1 MSEFIS
7 INKQNKK
14 YRPYSSNFIEK
25 KLNDRLLSAGNINN
39 SNNIPNKISIYKNY
53 IILPTLN
60 IKNSLNKINRKIIS
74 NSMPKQNNFKYEV
87 EKLYDQNVSFKKK
100 IRILQKEINAIKNNI
115 FEKQNLLN
123 EMNGEIEK
131 ILKDNKELSDIS
143 IIRPISSAEKGRYL
157 MIGKMKNK
165 IKEAESG
172 LKNEIV
178 MNKKYRHSL
187 KFTKIKELE
196 FEKKVIEEE
205 KQKIIS
211 LIENSK
217 DLKIKQKNEIQENKL
232 YNKQIKIQN
241 KLITD
246 CNNQL
251 QNLDDEEQKLENQI
265 IIYKNNVNR
274 TNNNIKIIKIRH
286 ISLKEQNSK
295 LKEEQKKFNA
305 ENNDIDLDT
314 NLQKLNKKLS
324 RAKNEYTYQKNKN
337 INILQ
342 KLEAIKK
349 IYKIDERK
357 KEKEDD
363 DSENS
368 NSKDSKDSKDNLNHY
383 NYDEKINKL
392 KIIYERNR
400 KKEKEL
406 GDNLILYQEAVEKLN
421 NGENINLEEIK
432 NKIIKIIYQEDIVIG
447 EKEKNKKDKKKNKGK
462 LDISKDLLF
471 SKDNPYYTYLEE
483 NDIIKCNKLNNS
495 QFSQFTYILLKN
507 FEAKK
512 INYEKAKNGL
522 IVPLMNYYNTILNE
536 NENQQNIQDK
546 INLKFCEI
554 IKNILNFNNQND
566 LVILKVYFNCIFYE
580 KIKMNNSPNENEKF
594 KIMTDYF
601 LSLFNYI
608 YEYNAEKEKIF
619 KNKLKTKYK
628 TEVIKLKNILD
639 SKNKDKDNEF
649 ISFQDIKNI
658 FDENKDIK
666 LKEKY
671 KEYIIY
677 CMKQYDNNEKSLFDL
692 KISKI
697 DDILKEEIMSKVKEN
712 KINELNPEISLE
724 EYNKNIDSVLV
735 IIKQLM
741 EDEKKDLKEIFGD
754 SLMINYEQ
762 NKDKDII
769 TIESFVNNLK
779 NRNIKLS
786 ELQISCFNK
795 KYCIN
800 EKMNGLDI
808 KQIENDIINFNK

>member
-1 MSEFIS
+1 M
-7 INKQNKK
+7 
-14 YRPYSSNFIEK
+14 
-25 KLNDRLLSAGNINN
+25 
-39 SNNIPNKISIYKNY
+39 
-53 IILPTLN
+53 
-60 IKNSLNKINRKIIS
+60 
-74 NSMPKQNNFKYEV
+74 
-87 EKLYDQNVSFKKK
+87 
-100 IRILQKEINAIKNNI
+100 
-115 FEKQNLLN
+115 
-123 EMNGEIEK
+123 
-131 ILKDNKELSDIS
+131 
-143 IIRPISSAEKGRYL
+143 
-157 MIGKMKNK
+157 
-165 IKEAESG
+165 
-172 LKNEIV
+172 
-178 MNKKYRHSL
+178 
-187 KFTKIKELE
+187 
-196 FEKKVIEEE
+196 
-205 KQKIIS
+205 
-211 LIENSK
+211 
-217 DLKIKQKNEIQENKL
+217 
-232 YNKQIKIQN
+232 
-241 KLITD
+241 
-246 CNNQL
+246 
-251 QNLDDEEQKLENQI
+251 
-265 IIYKNNVNR
+265 
-274 TNNNIKIIKIRH
+274 
-286 ISLKEQNSK
+286 
-295 LKEEQKKFNA
+295 
-305 ENNDIDLDT
+305 
-314 NLQKLNKKLS
+314 
-324 RAKNEYTYQKNKN
+324 
-337 INILQ
+337 
-342 KLEAIKK
+342 
-349 IYKIDERK
+349 
-357 KEKEDD
+357 
-363 DSENS
+363 
-368 NSKDSKDSKDNLNHY
+368 
-383 NYDEKINKL
+383 
-392 KIIYERNR
+392 
-400 KKEKEL
+400 
-406 GDNLILYQEAVEKLN
+406 
-421 NGENINLEEIK
+421 
-432 NKIIKIIYQEDIVIG
+432 
-447 EKEKNKKDKKKNKGK
+447 
-462 LDISKDLLF
+462 
-471 SKDNPYYTYLEE
+471 
-483 NDIIKCNKLNNS
+483 NNS

-522 IVPLMNYYNTILNE
+522 IIPLMNYYNTILNE

-554 IKNILNFNNQND
+554 IKNILNFSNQND

-580 KIKMNNSPNENEKF
+580 KIKMNNSTNENEKF

-658 FDENKDIK
+658 FIENKDIK

-769 TIESFVNNLK
+769 TIESFANNLK

>member
-1 MSEFIS
+1 MNEFIS

-60 IKNSLNKINRKIIS
+60 IKNSQNKINRKIIS

-205 KQKIIS
+205 KQKIM
-211 LIENSK
+211 LFIENSK

-432 NKIIKIIYQEDIVIG
+432 NKIIKIIYQDDIDIG
-447 EKEKNKKDKKKNKGK
+447 EEEKNKKDKKKNENKGK
-462 LDISKDLLF
+462 LDISKDFIF
-471 SKDNPYYTYLEE
+471 SKDNPYYT
-483 NDIIKCNKLNNS
+483 
-495 QFSQFTYILLKN
+495 
-507 FEAKK
+507 
-512 INYEKAKNGL
+512 
-522 IVPLMNYYNTILNE
+522 
-536 NENQQNIQDK
+536 
-546 INLKFCEI
+546 
-554 IKNILNFNNQND
+554 
-566 LVILKVYFNCIFYE
+566 
-580 KIKMNNSPNENEKF
+580 
-594 KIMTDYF
+594 
-601 LSLFNYI
+601 
-608 YEYNAEKEKIF
+608 
-619 KNKLKTKYK
+619 
-628 TEVIKLKNILD
+628 
-639 SKNKDKDNEF
+639 
-649 ISFQDIKNI
+649 
-658 FDENKDIK
+658 
-666 LKEKY
+666 
-671 KEYIIY
+671 
-677 CMKQYDNNEKSLFDL
+677 
-692 KISKI
+692 
-697 DDILKEEIMSKVKEN
+697 
-712 KINELNPEISLE
+712 
-724 EYNKNIDSVLV
+724 
-735 IIKQLM
+735 
-741 EDEKKDLKEIFGD
+741 
-754 SLMINYEQ
+754 
-762 NKDKDII
+762 
-769 TIESFVNNLK
+769 
-779 NRNIKLS
+779 
-786 ELQISCFNK
+786 
-795 KYCIN
+795 
-800 EKMNGLDI
+800 
-808 KQIENDIINFNK
+808 

>member
-1 MSEFIS
+1 MNEFIS
-7 INKQNKK
+7 LNKQNKK
-14 YRPYSSNFIEK
+14 YRPYSSNFID
-25 KLNDRLLSAGNINN
+25 DRLLTVGNINN

-53 IILPTLN
+53 IILPTIN
-60 IKNSLNKINRKIIS
+60 IKNSLNKIKRKIIS

-100 IRILQKEINAIKNNI
+100 IRILQQEINAIKNNI
-115 FEKQNLLN
+115 LEKQSLLN

-131 ILKDNKELSDIS
+131 ILKDNKEQSDIS

-157 MIGKMKNK
+157 MIAKMKNK
-165 IKEAESG
+165 IKEAKSG
-172 LKNEIV
+172 LKKEIV
-178 MNKKYRHSL
+178 MNKKYRQSL

-205 KQKIIS
+205 KQKIIL

-217 DLKIKQKNEIQENKL
+217 DLKIKQKNEIQEHKL

-274 TNNNIKIIKIRH
+274 TNNKIKIIKIRH

-295 LKEEQKKFNA
+295 LKEEQKKFNG

-324 RAKNEYTYQKNKN
+324 RAKIEYTYQKNKN
-337 INILQ
+337 KNILQ
-342 KLEAIKK
+342 KFEVIKK
-349 IYKIDERK
+349 ICKIDERK

-363 DSENS
+363 DNKNS
-368 NSKDSKDSKDNLNHY
+368 NSKDSKDNLKNY
-383 NYDEKINKL
+383 NCDEKINKL
-392 KIIYERNR
+392 KIIYEKNR

-406 GDNLILYQEAVEKLN
+406 EDNLILYQEAVEKLN
-421 NGENINLEEIK
+421 NGEKINLEEIK
-432 NKIIKIIYQEDIVIG
+432 NKIIKIIYQEDIDIG
-447 EKEKNKKDKKKNKGK
+447 EKEKNKKDKKKNENKGI
-462 LDISKDLLF
+462 LDISKDLFF
-471 SKDNPYYTYLEE
+471 SKDNPYYTFLEE
-483 NDIIKCNKLNNS
+483 NDIIRCNKLNNS

-512 INYEKAKNGL
+512 INYEKAKNDL
-522 IVPLMNYYNTILNE
+522 IIPLMNYYNTINNE
-536 NENQQNIQDK
+536 NENRKNIQDK

-566 LVILKVYFNCIFYE
+566 LVSLKVYFNCIFYE
-580 KIKMNNSPNENEKF
+580 KIKMNNSPNEKEKF
-594 KIMTDYF
+594 KIMNDYF

-608 YEYNAEKEKIF
+608 YEYDEEKEKIF
-619 KNKLKTKYK
+619 KNKLKTKYR
-628 TEVIKLKNILD
+628 TDVIKLKNILD

-697 DDILKEEIMSKVKEN
+697 DDILKEEIMYKVKEN
-712 KINELNPEISLE
+712 KINELNPKISLE
-724 EYNKNIDSVLV
+724 EYNMNIDSVLV

-741 EDEKKDLKEIFGD
+741 EDEKKDLKKIFGD

-762 NKDKDII
+762 NKYKDII

-786 ELQISCFNK
+786 KLQISCFNK

-800 EKMNGLDI
+800 EKSNGLDI
-808 KQIENDIINFNK
+808 KQIENDIIDFNK